1 MTQNTT
7 PRIVILGGGFGG
19 LETAFL
25 LRKELSAQE
34 ASILLISAEDKFLF
48 KPNTIYIPYG
58 LNPDKLRIG
67 LRKPT
72 ARKAI
77 DFLQADAQGVDPQKK
92 RVRADGHDI
101 AYDYLVVATGASMC
115 PSEIPG
121 MTEYAQTIWTPDEML
136 RLRSAYQKL
145 LTDAQ
150 RGLRQRVLFVVPRNN
165 KCSGP
170 LYEMVF
176 MLDTWLRRK
185 KVRPMVD
192 LTWSTYEHTFI
203 QAFGPRLHQVASG
216 EFTRRGIEAYADYEV
231 ERITRDEAVYTNGKA
246 LPYDMLIA
254 FPPYIA
260 STQYRELPLD
270 DRGFIT
276 TNLAT
281 RQVVGY
287 PDMYVAG
294 DAGDFPVK
302 QAFLAF
308 LQGDTVAMQIA
319 SAVRDTAPRMEFD
332 PLSMCVMEDYDKA
345 TFAQVPLQ
353 LTGDPERPVAVRA
366 GADALYKVGSH
377 PMWRLGKKM
386 LGLYLP
392 WRFTAGN
399 PFHAG
404 LPWNGM
410 EFGLKVMSA
419 VFAQ

>member
-1 MTQNTT
+1 MMTRNTT

-25 LRKELSAQE
+25 LRKELSAEE
-34 ASILLISAEDKFLF
+34 ASILLISAEDTFLF

-72 ARKAI
+72 ARREI

-101 AYDYLVVATGASMC
+101 AYDYLVVATGASMR

-121 MTEYAQTIWTPDEML
+121 MTQYAQTIWTPDEML

-145 LTDAQ
+145 VTDAQ

-165 KCSGP
+165 KCAGP

-203 QAFGPRLHQVASG
+203 QAFGPRLHQVANG
-216 EFTRRGIEAYADYEV
+216 EFTRRGIEAYSDYEV
-231 ERITRDEAVYTNGKA
+231 ECITRDEAVYTNGKA
-246 LPYDMLIA
+246 LPYDVLIT

-260 STQYRELPLD
+260 STQYPELPID

-281 RQVVGY
+281 RQVVG
-287 PDMYVAG
+287 
-294 DAGDFPVK
+294 
-302 QAFLAF
+302 
-308 LQGDTVAMQIA
+308 
-319 SAVRDTAPRMEFD
+319 
-332 PLSMCVMEDYDKA
+332 
-345 TFAQVPLQ
+345 
-353 LTGDPERPVAVRA
+353 
-366 GADALYKVGSH
+366 
-377 PMWRLGKKM
+377 
-386 LGLYLP
+386 
-392 WRFTAGN
+392 
-399 PFHAG
+399 
-404 LPWNGM
+404 
-410 EFGLKVMSA
+410 
-419 VFAQ
+419 